1 MARSLALL
9 LPIVG
14 PLPRDQAQRQLQDE
28 ALVELASIGSL
39 QPLDSAFG
47 NASIQIRV
55 VDDPSHEPRMKGSW
69 EAPTQVR
76 SYRLLVLEID
86 GQECVESIIEST
98 GDSADDRF
106 TAADIVRLSEM
117 EALACFQLEANTLLL
132 LSNIFRPGSLSAAGG
147 YAFVGNKQSRKT
159 TPLFAEHLFSAV
171 EASHDLGWPKL
182 STPKL
187 QTGWDWLRASGVLI
201 GGMGVGRLGRSL
213 AAVSHL
219 TTADLESTSCI
230 DLVWILLGL
239 ESLYSKGNVGLKEQ
253 LLGKTEAILGP
264 RTENKKAFGIVYDF
278 RSRLIHGNVDIPL
291 RFTEFN
297 AVETFADFHEEL
309 LRNEE
314 LALAVLLA
322 TLQWMAVNDV
332 TELNFEYSLSG
343 RD

>member
-1 MARSLALL
+1 
-9 LPIVG
+9 
-14 PLPRDQAQRQLQDE
+14 
-28 ALVELASIGSL
+28 
-39 QPLDSAFG
+39 
-47 NASIQIRV
+47 
-55 VDDPSHEPRMKGSW
+55 
-69 EAPTQVR
+69 
-76 SYRLLVLEID
+76 
-86 GQECVESIIEST
+86 
-98 GDSADDRF
+98 
-106 TAADIVRLSEM
+106 
-117 EALACFQLEANTLLL
+117 
-132 LSNIFRPGSLSAAGG
+132 
-147 YAFVGNKQSRKT
+147 
-159 TPLFAEHLFSAV
+159 
-171 EASHDLGWPKL
+171 
-182 STPKL
+182 
-187 QTGWDWLRASGVLI
+187 
-201 GGMGVGRLGRSL
+201 MGVGRLGRSL